1 MSGTVMLIDGLHMF
15 IRNYIVNPT
24 MDRHGNPIG
33 GCIGFLKSLQ
43 KTCNKFN
50 PDEIVVC
57 WDGHGGS
64 QKRKQLNKNYKAGR
78 APIRFNRRLIDLPPE
93 KQEENKAY
101 QLLRLMEYLN
111 ELPVIQLVIDFVE
124 ADDII
129 SFGARNVKYDGWDKI
144 IVSSDKDFFQLCSK
158 DTCVYRPIQDK
169 LVCESDILEEFK
181 IHPNNFALARAIVGD
196 KSDNLEGVPGA
207 GIKTVAKRF
216 PFLSLEEEFDC
227 ETILKNCNMTAKKLK
242 LHENIIKLNAR
253 IRNNYQIMQLKHPN
267 ISIQGKMQL
276 KYALQNFEP
285 SYNKMGFTK
294 MLFEDDCGHL
304 NFDNLNRVLK
314 NVKRP

>member
-1 MSGTVMLIDGLHMF
+1 MKTVMLIDGLNMF
-15 IRNYIVNPT
+15 IRSYIVNPT
-24 MDRHGNPIG
+24 MDKHGNPIG

-64 QKRKQLNKNYKAGR
+64 QKRKQLNKSYKAGR

-111 ELPVIQLVIDFVE
+111 ELPIVQLVIDFVE

-129 SFGARNVKYDGWDKI
+129 AFGTRNIKYDGWNKI

-169 LVCESDILEEFK
+169 LVCESDILNEYK

-216 PFLSLEEEFDC
+216 PFLSLEEESDC
-227 ETILKNCNMTAKKLK
+227 ETIVKNCHMAAKRLK
-242 LHENIIKLNAR
+242 LHENIIRMDSR
-253 IRNNYQIMQLKHPN
+253 IKNNYQIMQLKHPN

-276 KYALQNFEP
+276 EYALQNFEP
-285 SYNKMGFTK
+285 AYSKMGFVK

-304 NFDNLNRVLK
+304 NFDNLNRVMK
-314 NVKRP
+314 KIKTT

>member
-1 MSGTVMLIDGLHMF
+1 MKTVMLIDGLNMF
-15 IRNYIVNPT
+15 IRSYIVNPT
-24 MDRHGNPIG
+24 LDKHGNPIG

-43 KTCNKFN
+43 KITNKFS

-64 QKRKQLNKNYKAGR
+64 QKRKQLNKEYKKGR
-78 APIRFNRRLIDLPPE
+78 SPIRFNRRLIELPPE

-111 ELPVIQLVIDFVE
+111 EMPIIQMVVDFVE
-124 ADDII
+124 ADDVIA
-129 SFGARNVKYDGWDKI
+129 FGARHPYYDGYRKI
-144 IVSSDKDFFQLCSK
+144 IVSSDKDFFQLCSEN
-158 DTCVYRPIQDK
+158 TCVYRPIQDK
-169 LVCESDILEEFK
+169 LVCEQDIINEFK

-216 PFLSLEEEFDC
+216 PFLANAEEYDC
-227 ETILKNCNMTAKKLK
+227 ETIVKNCHMSAKKLK
-242 LHENIIKLNAR
+242 LHENIIRMDSL

-267 ISIQGKMQL
+267 ISIQSKMHL
-276 KYALQNFEP
+276 DYIINNFKPE
-285 SYNKMGFTK
+285 YNKMTFLK
-294 MLFEDDCGHL
+294 MKFEDDVSHL

-314 NVKRP
+314 NIKRS